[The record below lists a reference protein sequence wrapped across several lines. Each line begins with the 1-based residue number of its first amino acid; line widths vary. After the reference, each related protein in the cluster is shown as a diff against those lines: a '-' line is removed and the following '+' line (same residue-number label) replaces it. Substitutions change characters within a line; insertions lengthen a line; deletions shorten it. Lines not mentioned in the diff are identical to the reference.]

1 MSYLIH
7 QTHINYFRGTEL
19 PASPVTSAASTISIK
34 VLSDRFAGLAFY
46 TFESLKAIAAL
57 VMFVSKALMWS
68 RNLTDRKGSNIY
80 EMRAF
85 YSSHLALVLKSI
97 KELTLLLI
105 LKVKSRKTT
114 YSNHK

>member
-34 VLSDRFAGLAFY
+34 VLSDRFAGPAFH
-46 TFESLKAIAAL
+46 TLESLKAIAAL
-57 VMFVSKALMWS
+57 VIFVAKALMWS

-80 EMRAF
+80 ERRAF
-85 YSSHLALVLKSI
+85 YATYEYQRTYTVTAI
-97 KELTLLLI
+97 KESQ
-105 LKVKSRKTT
+105 VS
-114 YSNHK
+114 